1 MRNKVN
7 EDKLLKKLHQY
18 YNKLNNPK
26 ITIGHWN
33 IVDEKVYNI
42 LKKIT
47 LTSISNIIVHK
58 NETTISAE
66 SKNKFVIFKYN
77 PAFIATKII
86 DTEYDYLLKDW
97 DLIAID
103 QGYIYTGESKQ
114 PINPNIVFKVT
125 GIKLN
130 TKAKKDLKDIG

>member
-1 MRNKVN
+1 MN
-7 EDKLLKKLHQY
+7 EDNLLKKLNQY
-18 YNKLNNPK
+18 YEKLKNPK

-42 LKKIT
+42 LKKTT
-47 LTSISNIIVHK
+47 LTSISNIAIHK

-66 SKNKFVIFKYN
+66 SKNKFVVFKYN

-86 DTEYDYLLKDW
+86 DTEYDYILKDW

-103 QGYIYTGESKQ
+103 QEYIKTGESKE
-114 PINPNIVFKVT
+114 PINPDIIFKVT
-125 GIKLN
+125 GIKLS
-130 TKAKKDLKDIG
+130 TKAKKDLKDIK